1 MRAAPAVEVEVVGL
15 KLEVVKAG
23 VYVALRVRLLV
34 SSLDNLDL
42 NSLTW
47 T

>member
-1 MRAAPAVEVEVVGL
+1 MREAPAVAVEVIGL

-34 SSLDNLDL
+34 SSRDDLDVN
-42 NSLTW
+42 NLTW
-47 T
+47 A